1 MPKKTIAVLDP
12 RNVYLSHCTW
22 ERALRMLQ
30 SGKAV
35 RLNATTIRLTQKK
48 KERQEFKHR
57 IIEDSHRIC
66 YICGRQIPRNET
78 ATIDHVIP
86 RSRDG
91 RADIFSNMRCCC
103 TRCNTDKANM
113 TISEY
118 VRKIVENRADYDYIS
133 NAQLKRLIKFADVY
147 EQSFYV
153 TVHAHKYLDKKRK
166 KGGKK

>member
-1 MPKKTIAVLDP
+1 
-12 RNVYLSHCTW
+12 
-22 ERALRMLQ
+22 MLQ

-66 YICGRQIPRNET
+66 YICGRQIPHNET
-78 ATIDHVIP
+78 ATVDHVIP

-103 TRCNTDKANM
+103 IRCNNDKANM

-118 VRKIVENRADYDYIS
+118 VSKILENRVEYDYIS
-133 NAQLKRLIKFADVY
+133 NAQLARLVKFADVY

-153 TVHAHKYLDKKRK
+153 TVHAHNYLEKKHK
-166 KGGKK
+166 KGGRK